1 VVHDRLSSQ
10 INAGSAGVTL
20 SLETQGKEQ
29 AELLIESLKEKN
41 IQFTLLT

>member
-1 VVHDRLSSQ
+1 
-10 INAGSAGVTL
+10 VTL

-29 AELLIESLKEKN
+29 SDQLIEVLKKKN